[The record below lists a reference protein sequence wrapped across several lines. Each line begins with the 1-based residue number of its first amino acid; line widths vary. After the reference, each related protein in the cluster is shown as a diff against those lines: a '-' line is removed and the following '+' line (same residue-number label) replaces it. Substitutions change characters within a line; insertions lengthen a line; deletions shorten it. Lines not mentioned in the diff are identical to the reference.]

1 MLFGLLVGYDFPM
14 PRLLLFLLL
23 LVPELAAAQT
33 LGRVTGRIT
42 NPAGQG
48 LDGISVV
55 EVTGRF
61 SALSGAD
68 GGFSLDKVPLGEYT
82 FLTRSLS
89 HQEQRRTVVL
99 SADAPNP
106 TVNFTLQASTNA
118 LQEVEVMGRKE
129 TTYKSDYSF
138 VGTRTATNLIDVP
151 QSISTVTKELMED
164 RQALRLTEVV
174 KNVSG
179 VTQYSHYDD
188 FTIRG
193 FRNGYES
200 GFRLLNGLRSGF
212 SYGNSFTQAPLTVN
226 LERVEVLKGPG
237 AALFGDINPGGTI
250 NMVTKKPLDVNRKAV
265 TFSTG
270 SFNTTRAT
278 ADFTGPLNEQ
288 KNVLY
293 RFNAGYEKSNTFRNV
308 NDTKSV
314 MLAPTVTFLV
324 SDKTTLN
331 AELVYTHIDG
341 YLDRGIPIKSNDL
354 YGVPRSFT
362 LSQPS
367 DYFRTN
373 TYYLN
378 ASLSHKF
385 TNWLS
390 FNASYLDFT
399 YNENLSEHRTLNS
412 YDNSDPTKP
421 TNSVMNLRYFD
432 RRAEEY
438 TKNLSTYFVLNRNT
452 GSVTHKVVVGADYIR
467 FNTDKESAMF
477 EARNRIAT
485 TVTGTTIT
493 QRVVPLQFDLNS
505 PSYEIRDPSTYV
517 RRATPAFFIDYLNSI
532 YHTTGIYVQ
541 DQIEVTPRLGLLL
554 GARYELFADERDYGD
569 GSINIPQSKF
579 LPRAGL
585 TYALRDNLNYFA
597 SYSAGFRPLRPELI
611 RFPERYGRTEP
622 FSPETSYQ
630 LETGLKGEFFNKAL
644 FATLAGYQIGRRNQL
659 VNTGTLTAEGAAIYR
674 QNQAR
679 SRGVEVEL
687 TGNILPNFSLN
698 ANYAYN
704 HTEVTK
710 ADLAAEQGQPLA
722 NAPKN
727 SGGLWAKYTF
737 MTPTLR
743 GLGVAVGGN
752 YVTRRRFENQV
763 QPLDGGPEEWAY
775 WPGYTVVDVAL
786 FYTINRFNFHVNMNN
801 VFDKYYFVGG
811 YDYYRA
817 SPGAPRNFMATLG
830 YTF

>member
-1 MLFGLLVGYDFPM
+1 MQ
-14 PRLLLFLLL
+14 RLLLFFFLSIPFLIEAQGL
-23 LVPELAAAQT
+23 GHLA
-33 LGRVTGRIT
+33 GRISSA
-42 NPAGQG
+42 AGQPLEG
-48 LDGISVV
+48 VSVV
-55 EVTGRF
+55 DQAGRF
-61 SALSGAD
+61 ATLTD
-68 GGFSLDKVPLGEYT
+68 GQGRYTLDQLPLGAYV
-82 FLTRSLS
+82 LITRSLG
-89 HQEQRRTVVL
+89 HAEARREVVL
-99 SADAPNP
+99 SAQNP
-106 TVNFTLQASTNA
+106 SATVDFTLQTSTNA
-118 LQEVEVMGRKE
+118 VQEVEVLGRQE
-129 TTYKSDYSF
+129 TTYKSNYSL
-138 VGTRTATNLIDVP
+138 VGTRTSTDLLDVP

-164 RQALRLTEVV
+164 RQAYRLTEVV
-174 KNVSG
+174 KNVAG

-212 SYGNSFTQAPLTVN
+212 SYGNAFTQAPLTVN

-250 NMVTKKPLDVNRKAV
+250 NMVTKKPLAVDRKAV

-270 SFNTTRAT
+270 SFNTTRMT
-278 ADFTGPLNEQ
+278 ADFTGPLTDRQ
-288 KNVLY
+288 NVLY
-293 RFNAGYEKSNTFRNV
+293 RFNAGYEKTNTFRDV
-308 NDTKSV
+308 NDIKSL

-331 AELVYTHIDG
+331 AELVYTHSDG
-341 YLDRGIPIKSNDL
+341 FLDRGLPIKSNDL

-367 DYFRTN
+367 DYFRTS

-378 ASLSHKF
+378 ASLNHKF

-421 TNSVMNLRYFD
+421 ANSIMNLRYFD

-438 TKNLSTYFVLNRNT
+438 TKNLSAYFVLSRST
-452 GSVTHKVVVGADYIR
+452 GALAHKVVVGADYIR

-477 EARNRIAT
+477 EARQRVAT
-485 TVTGTTIT
+485 TVAGSTIT
-493 QRVVPLQFDLNS
+493 QRVVPLQFDLNQ
-505 PSYEIRDPSTYV
+505 PTYEIRDPSTYI
-517 RRATPAFFIDYLNSI
+517 RRPTPQFFTDYLNSI

-569 GSINIPQSKF
+569 GLANIAQTKL

-597 SYSAGFRPLRPELI
+597 SYSAGFRPLKPEYI
-611 RFPERYGRTEP
+611 RFPARYGRTEP

-630 LETGLKGEFFNKAL
+630 LETGLKGEFFDRAL
-644 FATLAGYQIGRRNQL
+644 FATAAIYQIVKRNQL
-659 VNTGTLTAEGAAIYR
+659 VNTGSLTADGAPVYR
-674 QNQAR
+674 QNGQAR
-679 SRGVEVEL
+679 SRGIELEL

-698 ANYAYN
+698 ANYAFN
-704 HTEVTK
+704 HTQVLE
-710 ADLAAEQGQPLA
+710 ADLAAENGQPLA

-737 MTPTLR
+737 LTPALR
-743 GLGVAVGGN
+743 GLGLAVGGN
-752 YVTRRRFENQV
+752 YVGRRRFENQV
-763 QPLDGGPEEWAY
+763 AALDGGAPYWAH
-775 WPGYTVVDVAL
+775 WPSYAVADAAL
-786 FYTINRFNFHVNMNN
+786 FYTVNRFNFHVNVNN
-801 VFDKYYFVGG
+801 LFDKYYFVGG
-811 YDYYRA
+811 YDFFRA
-817 SPGAPRNFMATLG
+817 SPGAPRNYMATLG
-830 YTF
+830 YSF